1 MAWPNVTVN
10 GAAAWGAGS
19 SRLHAP
25 LLTAAYGVWAALLC
39 LHLLQ
44 TLSGPWAAPL
54 PRLLDPNEE
63 SSLYTWFSVLA
74 LGVAGLL
81 MLDLGQRTPPS
92 ERILRWGWI
101 GVGLAVLAVSADE
114 LLMIHE
120 AIAVRLHDH
129 FQWGG
134 FLRFAW
140 VVPALAVVGLGGLLV
155 LPFLG
160 RLPASTRRWM
170 IAAGLVFVAG
180 AVGIEM
186 IGGKLWDEGLEDSI
200 FYALVSGTEEA
211 LEGLGVL
218 ILLGG
223 ILRYRQITGGS

>member
-1 MAWPNVTVN
+1 MAWSNVTANGVAGR
-10 GAAAWGAGS
+10 GAAS
-19 SRLHAP
+19 SPVRAP
-25 LLTAAYGVWAALLC
+25 LLTAAYALWAVLLC

-44 TLSGPWAAPL
+44 TLSGPWPAPL

-63 SSLYTWFSVLA
+63 SSLYTWFSVLV
-74 LGVAGLL
+74 LGVAALL

-92 ERILRWGWI
+92 ERMLRWGWI

-120 AIAVRLHDH
+120 AIAVRLHDR

-134 FLRFAW
+134 YLRFAW
-140 VVPALAVVGLGGLLV
+140 VVPALAVVGLGGLMV
-155 LPFLG
+155 LPFLA
-160 RLPASTRRWM
+160 RLPAPTRRRM
-170 IAAGLVFVAG
+170 IVAGVVFVAG

-186 IGGKLWDEGLEDSI
+186 IGGKLWDEGLEDSLS
-200 FYALVSGTEEA
+200 YALVTGAEEA

-218 ILLGG
+218 ILLDGLLRHRQMAG
-223 ILRYRQITGGS
+223 IS